1 MNLLVLQ
8 NYLIF
13 DMTQIKPH
21 IIISKRC
28 IKVKKNAAI
37 IGSVERLIYEDC

>member
-8 NYLIF
+8 SYLTF
-13 DMTQIKPH
+13 NMTQIKPH

-28 IKVKKNAAI
+28 IKVKEKRRH

>member
-8 NYLIF
+8 NYLTF

-28 IKVKKNAAI
+28 IKVKEKRRHNRQRGKVNI
-37 IGSVERLIYEDC
+37 